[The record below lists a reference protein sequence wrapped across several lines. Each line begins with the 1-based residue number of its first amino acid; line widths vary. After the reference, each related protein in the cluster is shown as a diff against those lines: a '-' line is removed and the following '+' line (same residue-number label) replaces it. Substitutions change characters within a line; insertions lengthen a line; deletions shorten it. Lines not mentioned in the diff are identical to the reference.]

1 MSVEALAGADRGA
14 VARDRDEE
22 FRAFFSTEFPRLA
35 GYCLRLLGD
44 EQLGRDV
51 AQEALVRVWSR
62 WLRVHDPRAYVYLVA
77 TNLVRAEW
85 RDRARRAEVYS
96 QVARSRPAAY
106 DLADPTLRDVVER
119 LPDRLRVPVLLHYYA
134 DLPVAEVARLI
145 HRPVGSVKQRLHEAR
160 LRLAEVLDADRA

>member
-1 MSVEALAGADRGA
+1 MSAETVVAGDRATAA
-14 VARDRDEE
+14 VRDEE
-22 FRAFFSTEFPRLA
+22 FRVFFAAEFPRLA

-44 EQLGRDV
+44 EQLARDT

-62 WLRVHDPRAYVYLVA
+62 WLGVRDPHAYVYLVA

-85 RDRARRAEVYS
+85 RDRARRVEAWQRVAHGAEGTYAES
-96 QVARSRPAAY
+96 
-106 DLADPTLRDVVER
+106 DPGLRDIVER

-145 HRPVGSVKQRLHEAR
+145 RRPVGSVKQRLHQAR
-160 LRLAEVLDADRA
+160 QRLAAELESADG

>member
-1 MSVEALAGADRGA
+1 VSAQTVGTGERL

-22 FRAFFSTEFPRLA
+22 FRAFFAAEYPRLG

-44 EQLGRDV
+44 EQLARDT
-51 AQEALVRVWSR
+51 AQEALVRVWAR
-62 WLRVHDPRAYVYLVA
+62 WVGVRDPRAYVYLVA

-85 RDRARRAEVYS
+85 RDRRRRVEAF
-96 QVARSRPAAY
+96 QQAASRTPETCEA
-106 DLADPTLRDVVER
+106 ADPSLRDVVER

-145 HRPVGSVKQRLHEAR
+145 RRPVGSVKQRLHEAR
-160 LRLAEVLDADRA
+160 TRLAAELADA